1 VEGKHDDERKALLD
15 HCLAI
20 NIRYVGINGTDT
32 ADVNNGLARF
42 HGGMANRLPP
52 GDAKNEEIHISTLY
66 RTEAERINKV
76 LSSLSKT
83 DNV

>member
-1 VEGKHDDERKALLD
+1 MEGKHDDERKHLLE
-15 HCLAI
+15 HCLAM
-20 NIRYVGINGTDT
+20 NIRRCGINGRDT
-32 ADVNNGLARF
+32 AIVNEGLEKL

-52 GDAKNEEIHISTLY
+52 GDAKNEQIRISTLY

-83 DNV
+83 DYV